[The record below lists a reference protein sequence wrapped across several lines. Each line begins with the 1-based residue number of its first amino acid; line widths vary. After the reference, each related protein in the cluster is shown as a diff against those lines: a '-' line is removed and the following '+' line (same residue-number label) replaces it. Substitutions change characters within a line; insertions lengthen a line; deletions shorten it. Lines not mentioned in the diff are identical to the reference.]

1 MMKYYEFL
9 LKFYSYGILVIPTTI
24 LNLECSCTVCDDW
37 VALRY
42 FLCNHQKTMIF
53 HILGVF
59 LWVWKL
65 DTLYMLS
72 VLRAPTES
80 WTIRGTQFRPKFD
93 SFRIGF
99 CRTPD
104 FDWVHMNRS
113 KSIIFPLFFIMIETD
128 GQSSREKVISN
139 RNRHILKSQVYLPG
153 LVTNLI
159 GISPDS
165 VEPTNQ
171 RPQTLCGLIDHQEL
185 MRTS

>member
-1 MMKYYEFL
+1 MTFSKNWNKKWRGL
-9 LKFYSYGILVIPTTI
+9 LQTRFNGKLFWTSPWFVRHQEGLSISPLCTEKSISKV
-24 LNLECSCTVCDDW
+24 NLMPRSPC
-37 VALRY
+37 
-42 FLCNHQKTMIF
+42 
-53 HILGVF
+53 
-59 LWVWKL
+59 
-65 DTLYMLS
+65 
-72 VLRAPTES
+72 TES

-165 VEPTNQ
+165 VEPTKH